1 MIITLETN
9 QPALTDSEWLVA
21 VGGDYAPDALVEL
34 YRASDPTQTCALY
47 ALTIATG
54 EYPQ

>member
-1 MIITLETN
+1 MITLEKD
-9 QPALTDSEWLVA
+9 QPALFDPHWLVT

-34 YRASDPTQTCALY
+34 YRASDPSQTCALY

-54 EYPQ
+54 EYPT

>member
-1 MIITLETN
+1 MITLEKD
-9 QPALTDSEWLVA
+9 QPAFFDPHWLVA

-34 YRASDPTQTCALY
+34 HRASDPTQTCALY

-54 EYPQ
+54 EYP